1 MKYSEFESIF
11 SRERTYKY
19 LNACGGNSRKAMTL
33 YRYNLRLS
41 NVRECYDKMMR
52 LFHWMDIDANTL
64 LYGLDHVDRVCADII
79 GI

>member
-1 MKYSEFESIF
+1 MRIRIAHHEPICFGQPV
-11 SRERTYKY
+11 
-19 LNACGGNSRKAMTL
+19 CVDVQD
-33 YRYNLRLS
+33 
-41 NVRECYDKMMR
+41 VRECYDKMMR